1 MLLISHWLPP
11 SNMHFLT
18 RQLSCSN
25 DGYVHTQQ
33 PLAALYSVHIMCLL
47 MACLNIFL
55 HKASQE
61 SCVQLFKSLDNLW
74 PLVNST
80 VLQLFGSHIYKVF
93 FRYWHIFSTIFKW
106 GQQDIIIHRPPL
118 SEMSVWGQQQ
128 HLKHVYK
135 PYFGSSDFTCHKLKY
150 LTMISGNCGSL
161 SFLPGRVFPK
171 RSIAMSKTAGVGL
184 SSTAIW
190 GLPQLNSDSAPN
202 LRLPRGPHV
211 CD

>member
-61 SCVQLFKSLDNLW
+61 SCVQLFKSLDNFDRL
-74 PLVNST
+74 LIR
-80 VLQLFGSHIYKVF
+80 LFSNYLGVT
-93 FRYWHIFSTIFKW
+93 FSKYFS
-106 GQQDIIIHRPPL
+106 DIGTFLAQFSNEGNRTLLFTDH
-118 SEMSVWGQQQ
+118 
-128 HLKHVYK
+128 
-135 PYFGSSDFTCHKLKY
+135 PYQKCLYEDSS
-150 LTMISGNCGSL
+150 
-161 SFLPGRVFPK
+161 
-171 RSIAMSKTAGVGL
+171 SI
-184 SSTAIW
+184 
-190 GLPQLNSDSAPN
+190 
-202 LRLPRGPHV
+202 
-211 CD
+211 